1 MLFLLKINKIPIKLA
16 LNLCVLASGSGSN
29 LKAIINAQKSGKIT
43 SKVVL
48 VISNNSGSGALETA
62 RKNRIPNYHLSQKL
76 FTNEAEFC
84 KRFTALLKEYK
95 IDLIILAGY
104 MKMIHPQ
111 IIKLYKNRI
120 LNIHPALLPEFGG
133 KGMYGINVH
142 EAVIKS
148 GREVTGATVHLV
160 DEVYDNGAI
169 ILQKEVPVKKNDTAE
184 TLAVRVLRTEHK
196 LYPEVIKLFE
206 EKKILIRKNKIH
218 IEKTK

>member
-62 RKNRIPNYHLSQKL
+62 RKNQIPAYHLSQKL
-76 FTNEAEFC
+76 FTSEAEFN
-84 KRFTALLKEYK
+84 KKFIALLKKYN

-104 MKMIHPQ
+104 MKMIDPQ
-111 IIKLYKNRI
+111 IIKLYKKRI

-133 KGMYGINVH
+133 KGMYGMNVH
-142 EAVIKS
+142 EAVLKA
-148 GREVTGATVHLV
+148 GRTITGATVHLV

-169 ILQKEVPVKKNDTAE
+169 ILQKEVTVKKNDTAE
-184 TLAVRVLRTEHK
+184 TLAGRVLKTEHK
-196 LYPEVIKLFE
+196 LYPTAIRLFE

-218 IEKTK
+218 IKKSK